1 MLLNT
6 QFAAAVSN
14 KSESCATGIK
24 SVMVFHTLNGP
35 DVGVGHDGAVE
46 GSCAEG
52 VPEGDDD
59 GPGEPVMEPERE
71 REGLELELRAER
83 EHVGVGA
90 CERVAVGLLPARVAV
105 LEGDAEPA
113 SSRQYSVKPSLDPSS
128 SGATGCTVTNT
139 CPTGPATLAGRQT
152 ASAKRPASV
161 HPRLSA
167 GALAGGPLKPPHTS
181 SSASRGHE
189 ADSAIA
195 GTHVPPI
202 PGDGHTRT

>member
-1 MLLNT
+1 M
-6 QFAAAVSN
+6 
-14 KSESCATGIK
+14 
-24 SVMVFHTLNGP
+24 
-35 DVGVGHDGAVE
+35 
-46 GSCAEG
+46 
-52 VPEGDDD
+52 PEGDDD

-83 EHVGVGA
+83 ELVGVGA
-90 CERVAVGLLPARVAV
+90 CERVAVALPRARVAA
-105 LEGDAEPA
+105 LDGEAEPA

-139 CPTGPATLAGRQT
+139 CPTGPTLAGRQT
-152 ASAKRPASV
+152 ASAKRPGSV

-195 GTHVPPI
+195 GPHVPEM
-202 PGDGHTRT
+202 PGVGHTRT